1 MSQTT
6 TGKLSTPKLSF
17 SGSAMQQ
24 IMALAALV
32 ILYVFFA
39 IFGNHFL
46 SGDTFVSILNSSYYI
61 GFLAIGMTFVIIT
74 GGIDLSSGTV
84 MVGAAL
90 VGGVAYNVWHLSIWM
105 ALLMVVL
112 TGVLFGLGNGLLI
125 GVLGLPPF
133 IATLGMQFV
142 SLGLCSV
149 IAKVQ
154 TQTYPSLGTPDGIF
168 KNVLYKSGEIPIG
181 IFWLAFFF
189 AVAWFVLMKT
199 KLGRYTYA
207 IGSNEEAVTLS
218 GVRVARWK
226 VWVYVLNGFFCGLA
240 GVIYAATF
248 SSITPQT
255 GNGQEMYAIAACVI
269 GGTSLAGGIGSLWGT
284 IIGVFVISV
293 LKTGLLSM
301 ELPVQWQQVLIG
313 VVVILAVLLD
323 VVRTRGIKRS

>member
-1 MSQTT
+1 MSHNITT
-6 TGKLSTPKLSF
+6 TKRSTPLP
-17 SGSAMQQ
+17 MQQ

-32 ILYVFFA
+32 ILYIFFS

-46 SGDTFVSILNSSYYI
+46 STGTFVSILDSSYYI

-74 GGIDLSSGTV
+74 AGIDLSSGTV
-84 MVGAAL
+84 MVGSAL
-90 VGGVAYNVWHLSIWM
+90 IGGVAYNVWGLPILVS
-105 ALLMVVL
+105 LLIVL
-112 TGVLFGLGNGLLI
+112 ATGTAFGAANGVLVGFFR
-125 GVLGLPPF
+125 LPPF

-142 SLGLCSV
+142 SLGLCAVFSQ
-149 IAKVQ
+149 VQ
-154 TQTYPSLGTPDGIF
+154 TQTYPSLNSEDGWF
-168 KNVLYKSGEIPIG
+168 KTVLYKANNFPVGVL
-181 IFWLAFFF
+181 WLAAFF
-189 AVAWFVLMKT
+189 AMAWFILTRT

-207 IGSNEEAVTLS
+207 IGSNEEAVELS
-218 GVRVARWK
+218 GVVVSRWK
-226 VWVYVLNGFFCGLA
+226 FLVYVLNGFFCGLA

-301 ELPVQWQQVLIG
+301 GLPVQWQQVLIG
-313 VVVILAVLLD
+313 VVVVLAVLLD
-323 VVRTRGIKRS
+323 VIRSQRAKRT

>member
-1 MSQTT
+1 MTT
-6 TGKLSTPKLSF
+6 AKISSALKASA
-17 SGSAMQQ
+17 SGPAMQQ
-24 IMALAALV
+24 IIALGALV
-32 ILYVFFA
+32 VLYGFFA
-39 IFGNHFL
+39 IFGNHFT
-46 SGDTFVSILNSSYYI
+46 SSDTFLSILGSSYYI

-90 VGGVAYNVWHLSIWM
+90 VGGVAYNVWHFPI
-105 ALLMVVL
+105 ALALAMVVL
-112 TGVLFGLGNGLLI
+112 TGVLFGLGNGILI
-125 GVLGLPPF
+125 GILHLPPF

-142 SLGLCSV
+142 SLGLCAV
-149 IAKVQ
+149 VAKVQ
-154 TQTYPSLGTPDGIF
+154 TQTYPSLGTPDGGF
-168 KNVLYKSGEIPIG
+168 KNVIYKWGDVPMGAI
-181 IFWLAFFF
+181 WLALFFGL
-189 AVAWFVLMKT
+189 AWFLLTRT

-207 IGSNEEAVTLS
+207 IGSNEEAVSLS
-218 GVRVARWK
+218 GVQVSYWK
-226 VWVYVLNGFFCGLA
+226 VWVYVINGLFCGLA

-255 GNGQEMYAIAACVI
+255 GNGQEMYAIAAAVI

-284 IIGVFVISV
+284 LIGVFVISV

-323 VVRTRGIKRS
+323 VVRTRRLRRS